1 MEMAV
6 VYFFVGSWILA
17 AFNIEWAVYAWGIAT
32 AVLVAGLILTFLI
45 GLVEEAINLGGG

>member
-1 MEMAV
+1 METFIPW
-6 VYFFVGSWILA
+6 FFVGTWVLA
-17 AFNIEWAVYAWGIAT
+17 AFNIDWAVYAWGIAT